1 MNVQEL
7 IREAGKTPLPPI
19 VLFCPYKSPKA
30 REATFEPYL
39 AEQAIEK
46 VVAAA
51 VDPSVRDLAYSTFYA
66 DETAPAEI
74 VLESQ
79 TLPFL
84 AERRVVLVRNAELYN
99 FESQAGVLIHYLENA
114 SDRTLLL
121 LLASQIDR
129 RTKFFKLCEKN
140 GLVVECPMLNDSAVA
155 SWVRARAEERGK
167 KIEPAATSEIVRRS
181 GLHLSDVNNALN
193 VVISFVG
200 DEPVIRE
207 QDVVKA
213 CADVA
218 EEEVWTLTDAIGACD
233 PSVALGSLRKLIDM
247 GKHPDELVGAINWIM
262 KSAYQVA
269 AVKKGARAVS
279 PFIQRKVAPIAAKLG
294 AKKLRDALMLV
305 TDTHFMM
312 RSTGVDANLALE
324 LLVVKLAAPRQS
336 PAAHATVD

>member
-1 MNVQEL
+1 VNVQEL
-7 IREAGKTPLPPI
+7 IRGAGKTPLPPV
-19 VLFCPYKSPKA
+19 VLFCPFKSPKA

-46 VVAAA
+46 VVATA
-51 VDPSVRDLAYSTFYA
+51 VDPSLRDLAYSAFYA
-66 DETAPAEI
+66 DETPPAEI
-74 VLESQ
+74 TLEAQ

-99 FESQAGVLIHYLENA
+99 LESKAGPLIHYIENA

-129 RTKFFKLCEKN
+129 RMKFFKLCEKH
-140 GLVVECPMLNDSAVA
+140 GLIVECPMLDGSAVA
-155 SWVRARAEERGK
+155 DWVRARAEERGK

-193 VVISFVG
+193 VVMSYVG
-200 DEPVIRE
+200 DEPVVRE

-233 PSVALGSLRKLIDM
+233 PNVALNSLRKLIDM

-269 AVKKGARAVS
+269 AVQKGSPTVS

-294 AKKLRDALMLV
+294 MKKLRDALMLV

-336 PAAHATVD
+336 PTARATG

>member
-7 IREAGKTPLPPI
+7 IRGAGKTPLPPV

-39 AEQAIEK
+39 AEEAIEK

-51 VDPSVRDLAYSTFYA
+51 VEPTLRDLAYSAFYA

-74 VLESQ
+74 ALEAQ

-84 AERRVVLVRNAELYN
+84 AARRVVLVRNAELYN
-99 FESQAGVLIHYLENA
+99 FESKAGVLIHYIENA

-129 RTKFFKLCEKN
+129 RTKFFKLCEKH
-140 GLVVECPMLNDSAVA
+140 GLIVECPMLSDSAVA
-155 SWVRARAEERGK
+155 DWVRARAEERGK

-193 VVISFVG
+193 VVVSFVG
-200 DEPVIRE
+200 DAPVIHE

-218 EEEVWTLTDAIGACD
+218 EEEVWTLTDAIGACE
-233 PSVALGSLRKLIDM
+233 PNAALTALRKLIDM

-269 AVKKGARAVS
+269 AADKGAPPVS
-279 PFIQRKVAPIAAKLG
+279 PFVKRKVEPIAAKLG

-324 LLVVKLAAPRQS
+324 LLVVKLAASRQT
-336 PAAHATVD
+336 PAARATG

>member
-1 MNVQEL
+1 VNVQEL
-7 IREAGKTPLPPI
+7 IRGAGKTPLPPI

-46 VVAAA
+46 VLAAA
-51 VDPSVRDLAYSTFYA
+51 VDPSLRDLAYSAFYA
-66 DETAPAEI
+66 DETPPAEI
-74 VLESQ
+74 MLEAQ

-99 FESQAGVLIHYLENA
+99 FESKAGPLIHYIEHA

-129 RTKFFKLCEKN
+129 RMKFFKLCEKH
-140 GLVVECPMLNDSAVA
+140 GLIVECPMLSDSAVA
-155 SWVRARAEERGK
+155 DFVRARAEERGK
-167 KIEPAATSEIVRRS
+167 RIEPAATSEIARRS

-200 DEPVIRE
+200 DAPIIRE

-218 EEEVWTLTDAIGACD
+218 EEEVWSLTDAIGACE
-233 PSVALGSLRKLIDM
+233 PNAALNALRKLIDM

-269 AVKKGARAVS
+269 AVKKGAPAVS
-279 PFIQRKVAPIAAKLG
+279 PFIRRKVEPIAAKLG
-294 AKKLRDALMLV
+294 IKKLRDALMLV

-324 LLVVKLAAPRQS
+324 LLVVKLATPRQ
-336 PAAHATVD
+336 PPTARAAG